1 MEKVLAYD
9 MGGTKVE
16 VGVVTDKGKIIASRR
31 EPVEF
36 EGGKNHVLRQLAEL
50 GQEYLREHKQIK
62 RIGFASAGPLHPKK
76 GMLLNPTNF
85 SYQGKTWGKVPLVS
99 LLEKSLKRKVF
110 LENDAAA
117 AVGAEAWLGAAK
129 GVKNVLML
137 TLGTGL
143 GTGILIEGKLLR
155 AGHGLHTEA
164 GHMIVNYL
172 EKVQRCGCGNF
183 GCAEAYLSGTG
194 FQRWAREGIGRHDL
208 NNSQIEKLARGGNKE
223 AMRMFTRYGHIL
235 ANVIHNFVVMFASD
249 VVILSGSFANSSDL
263 FLPSTQ
269 NHLKALLKHKNE
281 GIDMMPKIR
290 KSKLNNHAG
299 LLGAAALVFN
309 SQIRS

>member
-16 VGVVTDKGKIIASRR
+16 VGVVSSKGKIISSRR
-31 EPVEF
+31 ELVEF
-36 EGGKNHVLRQLAEL
+36 EGGKNHVIKQLIEL
-50 GQEYLREHKQIK
+50 GQEYLKEHKGIK
-62 RIGFASAGPLHPKK
+62 RVGFASAGPLHPQK
-76 GMLLNPTNF
+76 GLLLNPTNF

-99 LLEKSLKRKVF
+99 LMEKGLKKKVI

-143 GTGILIEGKLLR
+143 GTGIIVDGKLIR
-155 AGHGLHTEA
+155 AGEGLHTEA

-208 NNSQIEKLARGGNKE
+208 NNSQIEKLARDGDKE
-223 AMRMFTRYGHIL
+223 ALRMFTRYGHIL
-235 ANVIHNFVVMFASD
+235 ANVIHNFVVMFAPK
-249 VVILSGSFANSSDL
+249 VIVLSGSFAAATDL
-263 FLPSTQ
+263 FIPSTQ
-269 NHLKALLKHKNE
+269 DHLKLLLKKKNE
-281 GIDMMPKIR
+281 GIDMMPKLRI
-290 KSKLNNHAG
+290 SKLNNHAG
-299 LLGAAALVFN
+299 LLGAAYLALQ
-309 SQIRS
+309 S